1 MRGQLTPPV
10 LKDVFRY
17 GLINFTIIIPKQS
30 KIETIIS
37 DSMLYMINK
46 CLSANMLR
54 STYIGPDEQMHC
66 GFYHVLSLSVGL
78 YIQIVGLHTKCTIQ
92 SLCTDALSCSLY
104 Y

>member
-37 DSMLYMINK
+37 DTY
-46 CLSANMLR
+46 
-54 STYIGPDEQMHC
+54 TYIGPDEQMHC

-78 YIQIVGLHTKCTIQ
+78 YIQIVGLDT
-92 SLCTDALSCSLY
+92 SVLY
-104 Y
+104 NLYVPTH